1 MLKVNKTMPGLT
13 IKDDESFERIAKSPF
28 VLAKNKK
35 AKAFIAET
43 ELYQSEQTLVDKI
56 ATNAKITKAQATY
69 AVETII
75 YTLETAL
82 KADKMALSGVKTIAQ
97 ISGTVSSKRG
107 CRTGKMVK
115 PQRSKTAKNSSG
127 R

>member
-75 YTLETAL
+75 YTLETA
-82 KADKMALSGVKTIAQ
+82 DKMALSGVKTIAQ